1 MMYRDPLYIKSVQFN
16 NSLSR
21 GFTLLLLLVSLR
33 LSPPYFHPV
42 SLLLFGISLIATI
55 AHGFFKKS
63 LLAGKEPRWSF
74 LLLPAILGLNIFV
87 FLTGLWG
94 LRKSRSTGS
103 YYLGYAILVDIAAIG
118 ITATNL
124 FKPFVSDTFLLTMGV
139 LLGCLILHCLLYAL
153 HPRLT
158 RRSHFMSA
166 LQLLLALSAITGNLL
181 ALISAYCF
189 FMDARRGAGRSRRT
203 SVREKLLKNH
213 AALLGLFFIVLLMV
227 LALTS
232 PYGFSSSFALRNDYG
247 NLLQRPSLR
256 YPFGTDN
263 VGRDNF
269 SRIVFGT
276 RISLLVG
283 FLATA
288 LPFVVGGFLG
298 AVSGYF
304 GKRTDNLIMRALDV
318 LYAIPGMLLAIAI
331 VASFGASTQ
340 NLIIALSLGAIPS
353 YARTMRASVMQVA
366 SFEFIHA
373 AIALGQSPWKIIAR
387 HVLPNAM
394 APMIVRSTLTIG
406 TAVIST
412 SSLSFLGLGV
422 ASHIPE
428 WGNILR
434 NGSQYLETHSHLAIY
449 SGLAII
455 LLVLSFNFLGDGLR
469 DAFDPKLS

>member
-1 MMYRDPLYIKSVQFN
+1 MKLRDTIFIKSVRFN
-16 NSLSR
+16 NNLSR
-21 GFTLLLLLVSLR
+21 FFTLLLLLASIRWSPFRLHPITLSMFVVSAV
-33 LSPPYFHPV
+33 FT
-42 SLLLFGISLIATI
+42 LIHEVYTRRV
-55 AHGFFKKS
+55 
-63 LLAGKEPRWSF
+63 LAGKEPPWS
-74 LLLPAILGLNIFV
+74 LIMIPGILSLNVFV

-94 LRKSRSTGS
+94 LRRQKSTGS
-103 YYLGYAILVDIAAIG
+103 YYLGYAILVHLAG
-118 ITATNL
+118 ILVTATNV
-124 FKPFVSDTFLLTMGV
+124 FKPYVSNTFFLTMGILGTFLLIQLV
-139 LLGCLILHCLLYAL
+139 LYVLHTKLMKATPLARIGLI
-153 HPRLT
+153 
-158 RRSHFMSA
+158 
-166 LQLLLALSAITGNLL
+166 LLALTSLSGNVL
-181 ALISAYCF
+181 ALLSAWCF
-189 FMDARRGAGRSRRT
+189 FMDSRSSSDSRK
-203 SVREKLLKNH
+203 SAIREKLLKNQ
-213 AALLGLFFIVLLMV
+213 AALLGLSFIVLLIV
-227 LALTS
+227 LAITS
-232 PYGFSSSFALRNDYG
+232 PYGFSESFAISNDYS
-247 NLLQRPSLR
+247 NLLQFPSLR

-283 FLATA
+283 ISATV
-288 LPFVVGGFLG
+288 LPFLVGGFLG
-298 AVSGYF
+298 ALSGYF
-304 GKRTDNLIMRALDV
+304 GKRVDNLIMRMLDV

-353 YARTMRASVMQVA
+353 YARTMRASVMQV
-366 SFEFIHA
+366 SNYEFIHA
-373 AIALGQSPWKIIAR
+373 ANALGQSSWKIILK

-434 NGSQYLETHSHLAIY
+434 NGSQHLETHSYLAIY